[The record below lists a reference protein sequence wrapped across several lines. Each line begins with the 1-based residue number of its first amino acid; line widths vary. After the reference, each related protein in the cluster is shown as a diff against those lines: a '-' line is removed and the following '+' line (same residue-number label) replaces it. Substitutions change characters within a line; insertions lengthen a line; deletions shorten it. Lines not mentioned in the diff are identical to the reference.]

1 MQPASLLTQS
11 LDFLAPRPLVTLITA
26 VNPALSCQSVSTRSN
41 SQIAEYALKTLH
53 WRVPLGM
60 FGGILS
66 YSESLVYFSKVK
78 RRHLKKKWRRETRI
92 HKYTCKNYF
101 FKWHIQIIGNE
112 SSSVAQLFKNPL
124 ANAGDTKDESLIP
137 GWGRSP
143 GEAKG
148 NPLQYFCLGN
158 PMNRGAW

>member
-41 SQIAEYALKTLH
+41 SRIAECALKTLH
-53 WRVPLGM
+53 WRVPVGM

-78 RRHLKKKWRRETRI
+78 RLHLKKKVKKRDQDTQVYMQEL
-92 HKYTCKNYF
+92 

-112 SSSVAQLFKNPL
+112 SSSAAQLLKNPL
-124 ANAGDTKDESLIP
+124 ANAGDTKDEGLIP
-137 GWGRSP
+137 RWGRSP